1 MAFKSY
7 SWTIGTTS
15 FRTSQ
20 LNYKIERQL
29 QLLKEFWSNNSTKK
43 WTDPIVDN
51 TKLKLT
57 KDEKK
62 PTQVEYY
69 EFLRENN
76 FLTGEASI
84 RDKDAREKTSG
95 LVDIGVLTEDRNLT
109 EVGSCIEGLL
119 NKEKNKDNIFLID
132 EDSYYYLLQFLK
144 LQITDYGLK
153 IRPFIALIY
162 MIEKL
167 GYLSYDEF
175 TYLLPLCKNKYDV
188 KQMIRIIEENR
199 QGVDIDTIITTK
211 IYDMPNYLEAW
222 MKFRQDYPVT
232 EETFEE
238 IGMNRKSRAYDRPY
252 NTLYHILVD
261 LVFHLKHNSFEE
273 RLEKY
278 NELYESCRKLS
289 GNAQKLWNDYLFFGY
304 KPNNFD
310 DEFDSNFRK
319 LELSEQKNIIDFKR
333 EFFEKFH
340 SFKWKVNLKEYFD
353 LNKRYFSLTDI
364 VKFEKD
370 KIELDLLAKYYFKDI
385 IDELLEEDL
394 LNDNDYINLFHS
406 LVPIESISEKY
417 NVDMSDVV
425 DNINKEL
432 GTTLNIN
439 NINSYIETEKL
450 KEFNKLIDTKF
461 KTDDIIRL
469 LEQIKNREDE
479 TITKYVTDNATVP
492 TIFEYV
498 LGIAWYRISGKKGN
512 ILKYMNLSLDADL
525 LPKTHAGGGMADIVY
540 KYSPSAYPKHDLLLE
555 ATLSESTGQRIM
567 EMEPVSR
574 HLGEHIK
581 VTKNETDY
589 AIFVAAELDDRII
602 MDFRNRKTYFYP
614 KDNMEYING
623 LKIIPITIDIL
634 KELLV
639 KNVTYDT
646 IYSWLDTAYKS
657 TVPDPIWYQKEIL
670 EKV

>member
-7 SWTIGTTS
+7 SWAIGTTS

-43 WTDPIVDN
+43 WTDSIDDN

-57 KDEKK
+57 KDEKN

-69 EFLRENN
+69 EFLKENN
-76 FLTGEASI
+76 FLTGDASI

-95 LVDIGVLTEDRNLT
+95 LVDIGVLTEDRKLT

-119 NKEKNKDNIFLID
+119 NKEKNKDNIFLVD

-144 LQITDYGLK
+144 LQVTDGGLK

-261 LVFHLKHNSFEE
+261 LVFHLKYNSFEE

-304 KPNNFD
+304 KPNNFY
-310 DEFDSNFRK
+310 DEFDIKFRK

-364 VKFEKD
+364 VKFEED

-385 IDELLEEDL
+385 IEELLEEEL

-417 NVDMSDVV
+417 NVDMSNVV

-432 GTTLNIN
+432 GTTLTIN
-439 NINSYIETEKL
+439 NINSYVETEKL

-461 KTDDIIRL
+461 KTDDLIRL

-498 LGIAWYRISGKKGN
+498 LAIAWYRISGKKGN
-512 ILKYMNLSLDADL
+512 ILRYMNLSLDADL

-540 KYSPSAYPKHDLLLE
+540 KYNESTYPQHDLLLE

-581 VTKNETDY
+581 ATKNETDY

-602 MDFRNRKTYFYP
+602 MDFRNRKTYCYP
-614 KDNMEYING
+614 KDNGEYING

-639 KNVTYDT
+639 KNVTYET
-646 IYSWLDTAYKS
+646 IYSWLDTSYKS
-657 TVPDPIWYQKEIL
+657 TIPDPIWYQKEIL